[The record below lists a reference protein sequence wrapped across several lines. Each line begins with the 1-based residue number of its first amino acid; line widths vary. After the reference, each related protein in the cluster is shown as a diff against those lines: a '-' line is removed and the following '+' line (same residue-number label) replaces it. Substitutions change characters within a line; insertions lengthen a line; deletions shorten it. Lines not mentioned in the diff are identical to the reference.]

1 MSSDDLDSSGAT
13 IAPPPHASS
22 RPPASA
28 RRSPQPPLHAHEE
41 RRAMQDGRSGGR
53 GSRSAEV
60 AHRMQEQSCLGL
72 NRP

>member
-1 MSSDDLDSSGAT
+1 
-13 IAPPPHASS
+13 
-22 RPPASA
+22 
-28 RRSPQPPLHAHEE
+28 
-41 RRAMQDGRSGGR
+41 MQDGRSGGR